1 MTTEEKDREAR
12 RRYWEGDA
20 LAIAGKFNH
29 DIRSPLGAISSSI
42 DVIRDILNE
51 ENTDLSALAKGIETS
66 SDQAMDLVAKVVG
79 LLRVTYGEPAER
91 ESVPLAICIDAALG
105 SNERARRE
113 AGAEIQKPK
122 DWPVVYTVQDWIIR
136 VFSQLI
142 SNAIRHGGKN
152 IQLGWDELP
161 GGVRCWVRDDG
172 SGLPSAIN
180 QADLPAFETLHLLT
194 TRTGLGLPTCRRIL
208 ELLGS
213 ELSCLRTTDGHTEFS
228 FFLVEDLPGQTPEE
242 TVLPTPHPL
251 GRRSAA
257 IAESYRG
264 EFPATQMEFATT
276 LRLVKR
282 MLNVP
287 IALVAIEGEEMIID
301 CDDHLPLREDLP
313 SEFSSLV
320 DRILS
325 GGEPASEIR
334 PENASMRLQSLY
346 GTPLPGVDGE
356 PIGCLGIAAEE
367 RREWSA
373 EEREVIQEFA
383 RIAEKDLRLRLK
395 RRRLADALRSAREDE
410 RLNASL
416 LANSSDCI
424 KLIDSEGRLIR
435 INEPGLRLLEVEDE
449 NTVLGKP
456 YCDLWPEEARGEVLR
471 SMDEAMR
478 GRTGRFQEFC
488 PTAKGTP
495 KWWDV
500 AITAVNRDEGET
512 PHLLSIS
519 RDITESKE
527 AEIRLRESEQKFRLL
542 ANHMSQFAWI
552 ADANVDIFWYNQ
564 RWFDYTGST
573 LNEMKGQGWQT
584 VIHPDHLS
592 RVLAKVDHCFT
603 AGILWE
609 DTFPLRSREG
619 EYRWFLS
626 QAIPIRDGAGEV
638 IQWFGTNT
646 DITPQIE
653 AENALRKASQAKDD
667 FIAVLSHEL
676 RTPLNP
682 VLLVASAAVE
692 REDLPDDVRR
702 DFETIRKNV
711 ETEARLIDDLL
722 DMTRILRGRMPLIL
736 TTVTLDSLLAETI
749 AALRNDAEA
758 KEVELL
764 THFAPERLLLQGDEV
779 RLQQI
784 LSNVI
789 RNAIKFTPAAGKIEL
804 STASH
809 KDRLLITVIDT
820 GLGMTESEI
829 ERIFDPFSQGDH
841 AAERNAQRF
850 GGLGLGLAI
859 SKLLVEQHGGT
870 IGAKSPGLG
879 LGSTIE
885 IDLPLSAAVPSTIE
899 GESIAPEAAAIEV
912 KSAEEKSFR
921 SMRILL
927 IEDHDA
933 TRDTLA
939 ILLRRRGHTVVEA
952 STIKEGGI
960 AAADGNYDLLMSD
973 IGLPDGR
980 GDELM
985 VILRKNGFDA
995 PAIALS
1001 GYGMEADLL
1010 RSRKAGF
1017 GLHLTKPVSIQ
1028 ELDRALAR
1036 IL

>member
-1 MTTEEKDREAR
+1 MEDKEREER

-42 DVIRDILNE
+42 DVILDILSE
-51 ENTDLSALAKGIETS
+51 ENADLSALAKGIETS
-66 SDQAMDLVAKVVG
+66 SAQAMDLVAKVVA
-79 LLRVTYGEPAER
+79 LLRVTYGETAER

-105 SNERARRE
+105 CNERARRE

-122 DWPVVYTVQDWIIR
+122 DWPLVYTVQDWVIR

-152 IQLGWDELP
+152 VQIGWEEHSS
-161 GGVRCWVRDDG
+161 GVRCWVRDDG
-172 SGLPSAIN
+172 PGLPRSMN
-180 QADLPAFETLHLLT
+180 DADLPAFETLHLVT
-194 TRTGLGLPTCRRIL
+194 IRTGLGLPTCRRIL

-213 ELSCLRTTDGHTEFS
+213 GLSYVRTTDGHTEFS
-228 FFLVEDLPGQTPEE
+228 FLLTEDLPGQPPEE
-242 TVLPTPHPL
+242 MVVSTPRTVERP
-251 GRRSAA
+251 RVA
-257 IAESYRG
+257 IAEPYLG
-264 EFPATQMEFATT
+264 EFPATQKEFATT

-287 IALVAIEGEEMIID
+287 VALVAIEGEEMIID

-313 SEFSSLV
+313 TQFSSLV

-325 GGEPASEIR
+325 LGEPASEIR
-334 PENASMRLQSLY
+334 PESAPERLQSLY
-346 GTPLPGVDGE
+346 GIPLPGVDGG
-356 PIGCLGIAAEE
+356 PIGCLGIATEE

-383 RIAEKDLRLRLK
+383 RLAQKDLRLRLK

-424 KLIDSEGRLIR
+424 KLIDSGGRLIR
-435 INEPGLRLLEVEDE
+435 INEPGLRLLEVEEED
-449 NTVLGKP
+449 TVLGKP
-456 YCDLWPEEARGEVLR
+456 YCELWPEEVRGAVVR
-471 SMDEAMR
+471 SMEEAMG
-478 GRTGRFQEFC
+478 GRTGRFQGFC

-552 ADANVDIFWYNQ
+552 ADAKGDIFWYNQ
-564 RWFDYTGST
+564 RWFDYTGTT
-573 LNEMKGQGWQT
+573 LEEMKGQGWQ
-584 VIHPDHLS
+584 VVHHPDHLS
-592 RVLAKVDHCFT
+592 RVLAKVERCFP

-609 DTFPLRSREG
+609 DTFPLRSRDG

-626 QAIPIRDGAGEV
+626 QAIPIRDGSGEV

-692 REDLPDDVRR
+692 REDLPEDVRK

-736 TTVTLDSLLAETI
+736 TTVTVDSLLAETI
-749 AALRNDAEA
+749 AVLRNDAAA
-758 KEVELL
+758 KEIELL

-789 RNAIKFTPAAGKIEL
+789 RNAIKFTPATGQIEL
-804 STASH
+804 STESR
-809 KDRLLITVIDT
+809 KDRLLITVTDT

-841 AAERNAQRF
+841 VGERNAQRF

-885 IDLPLSAAVPSTIE
+885 IDLPLSAAVPSTVE
-899 GESIAPEAAAIEV
+899 CETIAPEAAATESKSESTVV
-912 KSAEEKSFR
+912 KSPR

-939 ILLRRRGHTVVEA
+939 LLLRRRGHTVVEA
-952 STIKEGGI
+952 STINEGGI
-960 AAADGNYDLLMSD
+960 AAADGIYDLLMSD

-985 VILRKNGFDA
+985 MILRKNGFDA

>member
-1 MTTEEKDREAR
+1 M
-12 RRYWEGDA
+12 
-20 LAIAGKFNH
+20 
-29 DIRSPLGAISSSI
+29 
-42 DVIRDILNE
+42 
-51 ENTDLSALAKGIETS
+51 
-66 SDQAMDLVAKVVG
+66 
-79 LLRVTYGEPAER
+79 
-91 ESVPLAICIDAALG
+91 
-105 SNERARRE
+105 
-113 AGAEIQKPK
+113 
-122 DWPVVYTVQDWIIR
+122 
-136 VFSQLI
+136 
-142 SNAIRHGGKN
+142 
-152 IQLGWDELP
+152 
-161 GGVRCWVRDDG
+161 
-172 SGLPSAIN
+172 
-180 QADLPAFETLHLLT
+180 
-194 TRTGLGLPTCRRIL
+194 
-208 ELLGS
+208 
-213 ELSCLRTTDGHTEFS
+213 
-228 FFLVEDLPGQTPEE
+228 
-242 TVLPTPHPL
+242 
-251 GRRSAA
+251 
-257 IAESYRG
+257 
-264 EFPATQMEFATT
+264 
-276 LRLVKR
+276 
-282 MLNVP
+282 
-287 IALVAIEGEEMIID
+287 
-301 CDDHLPLREDLP
+301 
-313 SEFSSLV
+313 
-320 DRILS
+320 
-325 GGEPASEIR
+325 
-334 PENASMRLQSLY
+334 
-346 GTPLPGVDGE
+346 
-356 PIGCLGIAAEE
+356 
-367 RREWSA
+367 
-373 EEREVIQEFA
+373 
-383 RIAEKDLRLRLK
+383 
-395 RRRLADALRSAREDE
+395 
-410 RLNASL
+410 
-416 LANSSDCI
+416 
-424 KLIDSEGRLIR
+424 
-435 INEPGLRLLEVEDE
+435 
-449 NTVLGKP
+449 
-456 YCDLWPEEARGEVLR
+456 EEAMG
-471 SMDEAMR
+471 
-478 GRTGRFQEFC
+478 GRTGRFQGFC

-552 ADANVDIFWYNQ
+552 ADAKGDIFWYNQ
-564 RWFDYTGST
+564 RWFDYTGTT
-573 LNEMKGQGWQT
+573 LEEMKGQGWQ
-584 VIHPDHLS
+584 VVHHPDHLS
-592 RVLAKVDHCFT
+592 RVLAKVERCFP

-609 DTFPLRSREG
+609 DTFPLRSRDG

-626 QAIPIRDGAGEV
+626 QAIPIRDGSGEV

-692 REDLPDDVRR
+692 REDLPEDVRK

-736 TTVTLDSLLAETI
+736 TTVTVDSLLAETI
-749 AALRNDAEA
+749 AVLRNDAAA
-758 KEVELL
+758 KEIELL

-789 RNAIKFTPAAGKIEL
+789 RNAIKFTPATGQIEL
-804 STASH
+804 STESR
-809 KDRLLITVIDT
+809 KDRLLITVTDT

-841 AAERNAQRF
+841 VGERNAQRF

-885 IDLPLSAAVPSTIE
+885 IDLPLSAAVPSTVE
-899 GESIAPEAAAIEV
+899 CETIAPEAAATESKSESTVV
-912 KSAEEKSFR
+912 KSPR

-939 ILLRRRGHTVVEA
+939 LLLRRRGHTVVEA
-952 STIKEGGI
+952 STINEGGI
-960 AAADGNYDLLMSD
+960 AAADGIYDLLMSD

-985 VILRKNGFDA
+985 MILRKNGFDA